1 MAGGDRLDRAGL
13 PLVMNFLCVVSPVHC
28 WEMDNVTR
36 PHLVEVLSEQQQ
48 AFLVMALQVQ
58 EKMQDRRIYVWA
70 DH

>member
-1 MAGGDRLDRAGL
+1 ME
-13 PLVMNFLCVVSPVHC
+13 FLRGVPAVHC

-58 EKMQDRRIYVWA
+58 EQEQDRRKILLV

>member
-1 MAGGDRLDRAGL
+1 
-13 PLVMNFLCVVSPVHC
+13 MNFLSGVSTVHC

-58 EKMQDRRIYVWA
+58 EKKQDKRGVFIGRSLR
-70 DH
+70 